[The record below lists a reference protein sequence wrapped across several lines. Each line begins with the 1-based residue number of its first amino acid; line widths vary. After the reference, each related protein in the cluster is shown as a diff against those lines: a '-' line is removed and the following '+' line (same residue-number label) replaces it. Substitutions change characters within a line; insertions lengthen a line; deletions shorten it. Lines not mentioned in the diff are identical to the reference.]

1 MVSRGKATAVIVS
14 RKDEV
19 LYFPSLHK
27 CARGLGV
34 SMTTVRRAIHS
45 EDGYIYSKKQGK
57 KGYHID
63 EALPSVVKEM
73 LEEKCLLSSLE
84 ELKGIRDI

>member
-45 EDGYIYSKKQGK
+45 EDGYIYSRK

-73 LEEKCLLSSLE
+73 LEEKGLTSSLE